1 MSVTLP
7 QKVSEQYSELEE
19 SQQQIFWIGDT
30 LWNLYGDNK
39 DQLFDANGLRLP
51 QWKQQG
57 RAVLVKN
64 GSGRTIYHVRLPD
77 LDIYVKHFRATTPI
91 NLLHQMVRRGRAEKE
106 FHLAHRLKECGV
118 DTIKP
123 VALGERWHRGV
134 LLESYLITETIPDGL
149 TLYELIERFVL
160 TDRMVFP
167 PSMRFYFAD
176 ELAKLAATIHAA
188 GLEHRDLHERN
199 IIVQP
204 QPGGG
209 YRFFLLDLHEL
220 RVHRELNWNRATREL
235 ARMGR
240 YFTIRTT
247 QTDRFRFFRKYA
259 QYRGIAPEK
268 IRELS
273 RKVEHETME
282 SRADFW
288 RRRDTKPQNRA
299 SKIQEYSIPGARAYA
314 LSEIPEAT
322 VKRLMQDPDLP
333 FQQSVLHWWKIG
345 RGTRVAEVELP
356 EIRRGD
362 TLIYKQYYFKGW
374 HESLAALFRQN
385 QASRAWNCGAALL
398 LRELPTPQP
407 LVLIHK
413 MRFGLPVTSYLV
425 TERVPD
431 ALTISRYLERHLP
444 GLEQE
449 EQKRIV
455 RGVIEEAAMLLRRLH
470 ERRVTHRDLKASN
483 ILVSTTDDPAHP
495 KLWLIDLDGVQTWQT
510 VPDKHRLQ
518 NLTRFYVSFHRSP
531 WISLSDR
538 LRFLKIYLGRRFRD
552 RPHWKS
558 LWSKILDQAER
569 KIRRNLRQGRSVV

>member
-1 MSVTLP
+1 MSIICPPKPLH
-7 QKVSEQYSELEE
+7 QEQTENN
-19 SQQQIFWIGDT
+19 QRQQIFWLGDT
-30 LWNLYGDNK
+30 VWNLYGDRK
-39 DQLFDANGLRLP
+39 DSLFDSRGLRLN

-77 LDIYVKHFRATTPI
+77 LDMYVKHFRATTPI

-118 DTIKP
+118 ATIKP
-123 VALGERWHRGV
+123 IALGERWHRGV
-134 LLESYLITETIPDGL
+134 LLESYLLTETIPNGL
-149 TLYELIERFVL
+149 TLYELIERCIL
-160 TDRMVFP
+160 TGQMEFP

-176 ELAKLAATIHAA
+176 ELAKLAATIHDA
-188 GLEHRDLHERN
+188 GMEHRDLHERN

-204 QPGGG
+204 QPDGR
-209 YRFFLLDLHEL
+209 YKFFLLDLHEL
-220 RVHRELNWNRATREL
+220 RVHRSLNWDQATREL

-240 YFTIRTT
+240 YFTIRTSAA
-247 QTDRFRFFRKYA
+247 DRLRFFKKYA
-259 QYRGIAPEK
+259 QYRKVPAERIPSLA
-268 IRELS
+268 RA
-273 RKVEHETME
+273 VEHETME

-288 RRRDTKPQNRA
+288 RRRDTRPQNRA
-299 SKIQEYSIPGARAYA
+299 SRIQEYSIPGAKAYA
-314 LSEIPEAT
+314 LSEIPPAT
-322 VKRLMQDPDLP
+322 VKRLMEEPELP
-333 FQQSVLHWWKIG
+333 FQNSVLHWWKIG

-356 EIRRGD
+356 EIRRAD

-407 LVLIHK
+407 LALIHK
-413 MRFGLPVTSYLV
+413 IRFGLPVTSYLI

-444 GLEQE
+444 GLPPREQ
-449 EQKRIV
+449 RRV
-455 RGVIEEAAMLLRRLH
+455 VLGVIEEAAMLLRRLH

-483 ILVSTTDDPAHP
+483 ILVSTTDDLARP

-510 VPDKHRLQ
+510 VPEKHRLQ

-531 WISLSDR
+531 WITLPDR
-538 LRFLKIYLGRRFRD
+538 LRFLRIYLGRNFRD
-552 RPHWKS
+552 RARWKQ
-558 LWSKILDQAER
+558 LWHRILDQAER